1 MAKENIYVIGHKN
14 PDSDSICSAIGLAE
28 LKTLEGMEKVMPARA
43 GDLNPQTSFLLDYFN
58 VQPPKYLSD
67 VYPRAKDIMS
77 TDIAY
82 INEDTPLL
90 KVMEL
95 IQERRVRFI
104 PVVDSGKRPTGILTL
119 IDIAKEYISY
129 SMIENPKTI
138 FTSVKNIGETLNAR
152 IVHDFSKKTA
162 SFYSV
167 FVGAMEEDS
176 FLRFLLAKDP
186 AECIIIVGDRE
197 NIQRISIEKG
207 VGLLIIT
214 GGLPLS
220 NTITETA
227 RQKGVSIIISPF
239 DSAATA
245 FLVRLSIPAAHI
257 AGREFEKASLDDLV
271 EDLKRRIAQSPDNG
285 FMVLDSLGIIRG
297 VITKS
302 NLLRESKTSLI
313 LVDHNEITQAIDGA
327 DKITILEV
335 LDHHRL
341 GNFHTI
347 HPITFVC
354 EPVGSTSTLVAEQF
368 RTKDADIKQTTA
380 GLLLGGV
387 LSDTVILKSPTTT
400 DRDISIVQWLEE
412 KSGLDHKNFGAEIFA
427 ATSSIKK
434 IGISTAVNSDYKI
447 YEVKGKKFGVGQI
460 ETVGF
465 SEFHE
470 VKEEMRKALRLNA
483 DKGGLTL
490 SALLITDIVAGT
502 SLMLAA
508 GAKEV
513 LSSLG
518 YPELEDGV
526 YELKNILSRKKQVAP
541 HLLSLFNALYK

>member
-1 MAKENIYVIGHKN
+1 MAKKNIYVIGHKN
-14 PDSDSICSAIGLAE
+14 PDSDSICAAIGLAE
-28 LKTLEGMEKVMPARA
+28 LKQMEGMENVMPARA

-58 VQPPKYLSD
+58 IQPPKYLSD

-77 TDIAY
+77 DDIAY

-104 PVVDSGKRPTGILTL
+104 PVVDSLKRPTGILTL
-119 IDIAKEYISY
+119 VDIAKEYISY
-129 SMIENPKTI
+129 SMPENPKNI
-138 FTSVKNIGETLNAR
+138 FTSVKNIGETLNAK
-152 IVHDFSKKTA
+152 IVQDLSKSTA

-167 FVGAMEEDS
+167 LVGAMEEDS
-176 FLRFLLAKDP
+176 FLRFLMAKDP

-197 NIQRISIEKG
+197 NIQQLSIEKG
-207 VGLLIIT
+207 VGLLIIA

-220 NTITETA
+220 DTVVEAA
-227 RQKGVSIIISPF
+227 RRKGVSIIISPF

-257 AGREFEKASLDDLV
+257 AGREFEKASLDDLA
-271 EDLKRRIAQSPDNG
+271 EELKRRLAQSPENG
-285 FMVLDSLGIIRG
+285 FMVLDSLGIIQG

-302 NLLRESKTSLI
+302 NLLREPETNLI

-327 DKITILEV
+327 DKVTIQEV

-347 HPITFVC
+347 HPIPFVC
-354 EPVGSTSTLVAEQF
+354 EPVGSTSTLVAEQY
-368 RTKDADIKQTTA
+368 RSRGIAIKQTTA

-400 DRDISIVQWLEE
+400 ERDISIVQWLEE
-412 KSGLDHKNFGAEIFA
+412 KAGLEHKKFGAELFA
-427 ATSSIKK
+427 ATSSIKN
-434 IGISTAVNSDYKI
+434 IGINTAVTSDYKI
-447 YEVKGKKFGVGQI
+447 YEVQGKKFGVGQI

-470 VKEEMRKALRLNA
+470 VKEEIRNALRLNA
-483 DKGGLTL
+483 DKEGLVL

-502 SLMLAA
+502 SLMLAT
-508 GAKEV
+508 GANEV

-518 YPELEDGV
+518 YPEIEGGV
-526 YELKNILSRKKQVAP
+526 YELKNILSRKKQVTP
-541 HLLSLFNALYK
+541 HLLSLFNALYR